1 MIMSG
6 VGRPREWLRI
16 GVGLSDDITLSV
28 LATVMGHRAD
38 QGWIFVDAVPEA
50 NAAAPKGFK
59 FRQGRSPDGGDRRYQ
74 PVAARRPRAARRFKR
89 F

>member
-50 NAAAPKGFK
+50 NAAA
-59 FRQGRSPDGGDRRYQ
+59 
-74 PVAARRPRAARRFKR
+74 RRPRAARRFQRFGKSKR
-89 F
+89 PFA